1 MGPASRH
8 DGVSVSPHAASAAS
22 DIIGAIN
29 ASRHNSPSSSTP
41 PDATDPQSYAL
52 VTPPIPSVP
61 SLDSISLNDPD
72 QLLLLS
78 SSRPAAMGGETVS
91 RAPSSLPKLAERPVG
106 QHITNIYR
114 DRLRQFTSGGQYQG
128 QNLVS

>member
-8 DGVSVSPHAASAAS
+8 DGVSPHAASAAS

-29 ASRHNSPSSSTP
+29 ASRHNYSSTL
-41 PDATDPQSYAL
+41 PDATDPQSYSL
-52 VTPPIPSVP
+52 VAPSIPSAP
-61 SLDSISLNDPD
+61 SLNSVALNDPG
-72 QLLLLS
+72 QLLQLS
-78 SSRPAAMGGETVS
+78 SSRPAAMGGEAVS

>member
-8 DGVSVSPHAASAAS
+8 DGVSPHAASAAS

-29 ASRHNSPSSSTP
+29 TSRRNSSSSTP
-41 PDATDPQSYAL
+41 ADAIDPQSYSL
-52 VTPPIPSVP
+52 VTAPVPSVP
-61 SLDSISLNDPD
+61 ALESVALNDPN
-72 QLLLLS
+72 QLLSLS
-78 SSRPAAMGGETVS
+78 RSRPAVMGGETVS
-91 RAPSSLPKLAERPVG
+91 RASSTLPKLAEHPVG

-114 DRLRQFTSGGQYQG
+114 DRLRQFTATGQYEG